1 MSEPRENERDL
12 CAHLKLK
19 EELVKYG
26 GLSKSGRFRQLL
38 TSFMLGN
45 VTLVLCRSPL
55 RRDPSLVP
63 LHRVTRR
70 LYSSRLKKKKI
81 ISVSFCSLVQ

>member
-1 MSEPRENERDL
+1 M
-12 CAHLKLK
+12 
-19 EELVKYG
+19 KYG

-70 LYSSRLKKKKI
+70 LYSSRLKKKKKMMMKI
-81 ISVSFCSLVQ
+81 ISVSSVVFWPDPDLGK

>member
-1 MSEPRENERDL
+1 M
-12 CAHLKLK
+12 
-19 EELVKYG
+19 KYG

-70 LYSSRLKKKKI
+70 LYSSRLKKKKMMMKI
-81 ISVSFCSLVQ
+81 ISVSSVVFWPDPDLGK